1 MKQIARQ
8 TRTHI
13 GELLAR
19 HGLRPRHDLGQ
30 NFLIDLNLLEFLV
43 AQAEIGPADLVL
55 EVGSGTGSLTACLAA
70 LAGAVISVE
79 VDTRMQQLT
88 AEAVAE
94 FSNVTLLGCDV
105 LKNKNHFSPE
115 VLAALD
121 RGLGR
126 APAPSPPAPLPRG
139 ERGEDWDATSYGSS
153 GAGGEC
159 SNSTDGR
166 SNRAD
171 GGALAPLAPCG
182 RGSGGEGDSVPVAE
196 NPSRRLKLVANLPY
210 GVATPVI
217 SNLVASEYPW
227 ERMVVTIQHE
237 LAQRMA
243 ATESTADYSAL
254 SVWLQS
260 QCRLEVLK
268 RLPPDVFWPRPKV
281 ASAMIRIDPDPALRA
296 KISDRE
302 FLHQFLRGVFQQRRK
317 VLRNVVIAL
326 YRRELSRTQIDAVLQ
341 AQQLNADAR
350 AEQLSPA
357 QLVDLANDFSKLVG
371 TAAGGCSPLAANS

>member
-1 MKQIARQ
+1 MKQVARQ

-13 GELLAR
+13 GALLAR

-30 NFLIDLNLLEFLV
+30 NFLIDLNLLDFLV
-43 AQAEIGPADLVL
+43 AQAEIGPNDLIL

-70 LAGAVISVE
+70 LASAVISVE
-79 VDTRMQQLT
+79 VDAHMQRLT
-88 AEAVAE
+88 AEAVDG

-105 LKNKNHFSPE
+105 LRNKNHFSAE
-115 VLAALD
+115 VLDAID
-121 RGLGR
+121 RGLG
-126 APAPSPPAPLPRG
+126 ATVAPSPPAPLARG
-139 ERGEDWDATSYGSS
+139 ERGEDFETAPRCANGADGAGRIAAAGALSPLSPCGR
-153 GAGGEC
+153 GAGGEGDDL
-159 SNSTDGR
+159 STASQG
-166 SNRAD
+166 
-171 GGALAPLAPCG
+171 L
-182 RGSGGEGDSVPVAE
+182 VP
-196 NPSRRLKLVANLPY
+196 PSRAAIKHLKLVANLPY

-243 ATESTADYSAL
+243 ARESTADYGAL

-281 ASAMIRIDPDPALRA
+281 ASAMIRIDPDPALAA
-296 KISDRE
+296 KISNRE
-302 FLHQFLRGVFQQRRK
+302 FLHQFLRGAFQQRRK
-317 VLRNVVIAL
+317 LLRNVLIGM
-326 YRRELSRTQIDAVLQ
+326 YRRELDRTQIDDILQ
-341 AQQLNADAR
+341 TQQLGDDAR

-357 QLVDLANDFSKLVG
+357 QLVNLSNEFSKLVG
-371 TAAGGCSPLAANS
+371 TAADGISPGAEDS

>member
-1 MKQIARQ
+1 MNQAVRQ

-30 NFLIDLNLLEFLV
+30 NFLIDLNLLDFLV
-43 AQAEIGPADLVL
+43 AQAEIGPTDLIL
-55 EVGSGTGSLTACLAA
+55 EVGSGTGSLTATLAA
-70 LAGAVISVE
+70 QAGAVISVE

-88 AEAVAE
+88 AEAVAGC
-94 FSNVTLLGCDV
+94 SNVTLIGSDV
-105 LKNKNHFSPE
+105 LKNKNHFSPA
-115 VLAALD
+115 VLEALD
-121 RGLGR
+121 RGLG
-126 APAPSPPAPLPRG
+126 PYAPSPPAPLPQG
-139 ERGEDWDATSYGSS
+139 ERGDRVPGLARFPQPGVASKSS
-153 GAGGEC
+153 
-159 SNSTDGR
+159 
-166 SNRAD
+166 
-171 GGALAPLAPCG
+171 PLSPRG
-182 RGSGGEGDSVPVAE
+182 RGAGGEGDSRPVTE

-217 SNLVASEYPW
+217 SNLVASSYPW

-243 ATESTADYSAL
+243 AQESTADYSAL

-317 VLRNVVIAL
+317 LLRNVLISL
-326 YRRELSRTQIDAVLQ
+326 YRRELSRAQIDETLQ
-341 AQQLNADAR
+341 AHHLKPDAR
-350 AEQLSPA
+350 AEQLAPA
-357 QLVDLANDFSKLVG
+357 QLVDLSNDFSRLVK
-371 TAAGGCSPLAANS
+371 TAADGSSPVAANS